1 MNQDINVVQFV
12 KNSYYGIKKIA
23 LVVVVIFDQNLE
35 ILKVALVVVVIFDQ
49 NLEIL
54 KVGVNLF
61 NL

>member
-1 MNQDINVVQFV
+1 MLEDMNQDINVVQFV

-35 ILKVALVVVVIFDQ
+35 ILKV
-49 NLEIL
+49 
-54 KVGVNLF
+54 GVNLF